1 MRFQIGKA
9 GVTEGVL
16 ESLKMGFKT
25 HSAIRISVLR
35 SQAPTK
41 DKVREIAEELVRRL
55 EGPHRF
61 ITVGFTIVLKKQK
74 EKK

>member
-1 MRFQIGKA
+1 MKFQIGKS
-9 GVTEGVL
+9 GITEGVL
-16 ESLKMGFKT
+16 ESLALGFKT

-41 DKVREIAEELVRRL
+41 DKVKEIAEELTKKL
-55 EGPHRF
+55 EGSYRF
-61 ITVGFTIVLKKQK
+61 IVVGFTIVLKKRQ